1 MPGTVPVMPGFGSSP
16 STSHQQSLPSTHTCD
31 PSTGA
36 FSGPGLELLLGPVA
50 FGAHHRQGN
59 PTGRRPQLLLLQ
71 LRGVSVNISY
81 LIFKYLVVSEMA
93 GDSEITSR
101 I

>member
-1 MPGTVPVMPGFGSSP
+1 MMPGFGSSP
-16 STSHQQSLPSTHTCD
+16 STSHQQSLPGTHTCD

-36 FSGPGLELLLGPVA
+36 FSGPGLELLLDPVA
-50 FGAHHRQGN
+50 FSAHN
-59 PTGRRPQLLLLQ
+59 PTGRGNPAGRWPQLLLLQ
-71 LRGVSVNISY
+71 FRGVSVNISY